1 MSAQEIIKEIQ
12 QLPVSQRML
21 VIEQTLKSIRASTHR
36 QNMENAVEEVIEDY
50 TSDKELSSFT
60 DIDFDRFY
68 ETK

>member
-21 VIEQTLKSIRASTHR
+21 VIEQTLKSIRVSTHR